1 MYKLTNTTTIIRL
14 SDAASIPADPANT
27 DYAAYLVWLS
37 QGNTPEPY
45 VEPPKPTPT
54 TVSMVQARLAL
65 HQMNLLESV
74 EAGISSM
81 GKVAQIEWE
90 FRATVQ
96 RDSTLVLALAA
107 ALQLDTQALDDLFIL
122 ADTL

>member
-1 MYKLTNTTTIIRL
+1 MNYKAPDNSLHFIEPEYAHL
-14 SDAASIPADPANT
+14 LPAGCVPIA
-27 DYAAYLVWLS
+27 
-37 QGNTPEPY
+37 PEEAEALRP
-45 VEPPKPTPT
+45 VIEAPKPT
-54 TVSMVQARLAL
+54 TVSMAQARLAL
-65 HQMNLLESV
+65 HQLGLLDAV

-96 RDSTLVLALAA
+96 RDSALVLALAS